1 MIRWTRLKLQWPYKK
16 KKKEEEMLFE
26 EQISR
31 KPDLY
36 PWTKQFVDAIW
47 QGFWTPDEFNFR
59 SDYSQFKS
67 DLSEAEQQVIV
78 RALSAIGQIEVAV
91 KTFWANIGEKMPH
104 PSIRDL
110 GYAMANSEVIHN
122 LAYEKLLEVLQLTH
136 VFEENMNEAVIK
148 GRVDYL
154 RKYLNKVY
162 KNDKQQYIYSIILFT
177 LFVENVSLFSQ
188 FYVIMHFNRNR
199 AVLKDCA
206 QQVQYTRNEEM
217 LHAQVGIKLIN
228 TLREEY
234 PELFDKELEDRILHE
249 CIDSLKAE
257 SKVIDWIMT
266 DYAVPGLD
274 ATILKAFI
282 AKRMKDSMDQ
292 IGFDSS
298 EIVYDKALVDK
309 TFWFDEELYGT
320 NMTDFFQKRPVEYSK
335 GSAITAEDLF

>member
-1 MIRWTRLKLQWPYKK
+1 
-16 KKKEEEMLFE
+16 MLFE

-36 PWTKQFVDAIW
+36 PWTKQFIEAIW

-59 SDYSQFKS
+59 SDYSQFKT
-67 DLSEAEQQVIV
+67 DLSEEEQEVIV

-91 KTFWANIGEKMPH
+91 KTFWANLGDQLPH

-122 LAYEKLLEVLQLTH
+122 MAYEKLLDILHLTH
-136 VFEENMNEAVIK
+136 VFEKNLSEKVII
-148 GRVDYL
+148 GRVNYL
-154 RKYLNKVY
+154 RKYLKKVY
-162 KNDKQQYIYSIILFT
+162 KNSRKQYIYSIILFT

-217 LHAQVGIKLIN
+217 LHAQVGIKIIN

-234 PELFDKELEDRILHE
+234 PELFDEELEQRIAEETLE
-249 CIDSLKAE
+249 SLKAE
-257 SKVIDWIMT
+257 SKVIDWIM
-266 DYAVPGLD
+266 DGYEVEGLSAD
-274 ATILKAFI
+274 ILKSFI
-282 AKRMKDSMDQ
+282 AKRMKESLDQ

-298 EIVYDKALVDK
+298 AVEYDQGLVDK
-309 TFWFDEELYGT
+309 TYWFDEELLGT
-320 NMTDFFQKRPVEYSK
+320 NMTDFFQKRPVEYSR
-335 GSAITAEDLF
+335 GQGITADDLF

>member
-1 MIRWTRLKLQWPYKK
+1 
-16 KKKEEEMLFE
+16 MLFE

-47 QGFWTPDEFNFR
+47 QGFWTPDEFNFI
-59 SDYSQFKS
+59 SDYSQFKT
-67 DLSEAEQQVIV
+67 DLTPDEQEVIV

-91 KTFWANIGEKMPH
+91 KTFWARIGDHMPH

-110 GYAMANSEVIHN
+110 GFAMANSEVIHN
-122 LAYEKLLEVLQLTH
+122 LAYEKLLDVLHLTH
-136 VFEENMNEAVIK
+136 VFEKNLDEEVIR
-148 GRVDYL
+148 GRVNYL
-154 RKYLNKVY
+154 RKYLKKAYKDDKKQYVY
-162 KNDKQQYIYSIILFT
+162 AITLFT

-188 FYVIMHFNRNR
+188 FYIIMHFNRNR

-234 PELFDKELEDRILHE
+234 PELFDEELTARIQHE
-249 CIDSLKAE
+249 CIESLKAE
-257 SKVIDWIMT
+257 SKVIDWIMNGYST
-266 DYAVPGLD
+266 EGLSAD
-274 ATILKAFI
+274 ILKSFI
-282 AKRMKDSMDQ
+282 AKRMKDSLDQ

-298 EIVYDKALVDK
+298 NIKFDPHHINQTY
-309 TFWFDEELYGT
+309 WFDEELLGA
-320 NMTDFFQKRPVEYSK
+320 NMTDFFQKRPVEYARGK
-335 GSAITAEDLF
+335 GITAEDLF

>member
-1 MIRWTRLKLQWPYKK
+1 
-16 KKKEEEMLFE
+16 MLFE

-36 PWTKQFVDAIW
+36 PWTKQFIDAIW

-59 SDYSQFKS
+59 SDYSQFKT
-67 DLSEAEQQVIV
+67 DLTPEEQEVIV
-78 RALSAIGQIEVAV
+78 KTLSAIGQIEVAV
-91 KTFWANIGEKMPH
+91 KTFWAKLGDNLPH
-104 PSIRDL
+104 PSLRDL
-110 GYAMANSEVIHN
+110 GFAMANSEVIHN
-122 LAYEKLLEVLQLTH
+122 LAYEKLLDVLHLTH
-136 VFEENMNEAVIK
+136 VFEQNLNEEVIK
-148 GRVDYL
+148 GRVNYL

-162 KNDKQQYIYSIILFT
+162 KNDKKQYIYAITLFT

-188 FYVIMHFNRNR
+188 FYIIMHFNRNR

-217 LHAQVGIKLIN
+217 LHAQVGIKIIN

-234 PELFDKELEDRILHE
+234 PELFDDELQKRIEAE

-257 SKVIDWIMT
+257 SKVIDWILGT
-266 DYAVPGLD
+266 YAIPGLD
-274 ATILKAFI
+274 ANILKSFI
-282 AKRMKDSMDQ
+282 AKRMKDSIDQ

-298 EIVYDKALVDK
+298 AIQYDPELVKK
-309 TFWFDEELYGT
+309 TFWFDEELLGA

-335 GSAITAEDLF
+335 GAAITAEDLF